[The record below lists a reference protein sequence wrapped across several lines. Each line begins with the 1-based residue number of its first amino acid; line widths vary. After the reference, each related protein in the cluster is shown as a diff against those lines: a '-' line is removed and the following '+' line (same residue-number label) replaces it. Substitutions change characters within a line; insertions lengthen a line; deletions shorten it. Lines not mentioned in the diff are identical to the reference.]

1 MGINKKLN
9 KGFDIN
15 LAGKASD
22 EIVKVN
28 AKTYAVKPAEFSGFV
43 KPKVLVKVGDS
54 VKAGDALYYDKSLPS
69 VKFTAPVSGEV
80 TGIVR
85 GAKRRLMEITI
96 SADSDIQYKDFGK
109 SSISEI
115 AKLGRESVIEKI
127 AESGLW
133 PSLVQRPFALV
144 AKPEDSPKAI
154 YISGFDSSPLAPES
168 SILMK
173 GKEDAFVTGIEILKK
188 LTSGRVNLSVH
199 ADKELPSAYSKAKGI
214 ETHKFSGPHPVGNVG
229 VQIHHIEPIN
239 KGDVVWTIHPTAVAQ
254 IGKLFTEGIYDSS
267 KLVALTG
274 SEVTAPKYY
283 QTFSGAS
290 VSELIKGNLKQDHV
304 RIISGNA
311 LTGTKIETEGYLG
324 FYDHQFT
331 VIPEGDDYIFFG
343 SFVPSRDRLSFS
355 RSLGLFSFLNKFI
368 DPKKEYVCDSNI
380 QGEHRNFVASGVFEK
395 VVPMDIYPVHLLK
408 AILAEDY
415 DGMESLGIYEVAE
428 EDFALC
434 EFVDVSKNDVQ
445 KIIRQ
450 GIELMTNG

>member
-15 LAGKASD
+15 LAGQAKS

-28 AKTYAVKPAEFSGFV
+28 AKSFAVKPAEFSGFI
-43 KPKVLVKVGDS
+43 KPKVLVKEGDT
-54 VKAGDALYYDKSLPS
+54 VKAGDPLYYDKSMPTI
-69 VKFTAPVSGEV
+69 KFTAPVSGKV
-80 TGIVR
+80 TGVVR
-85 GAKRRLMEITI
+85 GAKRRLMEITV
-96 SADSDIQYKDFGK
+96 SVDSDIQYKDFGK
-109 SSISEI
+109 NSVSEI
-115 AKLGRESVIEKI
+115 AKLSREAVVEKL

-133 PSLVQRPFALV
+133 PSLVQRPFAIV
-144 AKPEDSPKAI
+144 ANPEDSPKAI
-154 YISGFDSSPLAPES
+154 YISGFDSSPLAPDY
-168 SILMK
+168 SILLK
-173 GKEDAFVTGIEILKK
+173 GKEEFFATGIEVLKK
-188 LTSGRVNLSVH
+188 MTSGKVNLSVH
-199 ADKELPSAYSKAKGI
+199 ADKELSNAYSKAKGI

-239 KGDVVWTIHPTAVAQ
+239 KGDIVWTINPVAVAQ
-254 IGKLFTEGIYDSS
+254 IGKLFGEGIYDAS

-274 SEVTAPKYY
+274 SEIVAPKYY
-283 QTFSGAS
+283 QTYSGVS
-290 VSELIKGNLKQDHV
+290 VSDLLADNLKQEHV
-304 RIISGNA
+304 RVISGNP
-311 LTGTKIETEGYLG
+311 LTGSKIEKEGYLG
-324 FYDHQFT
+324 YYDSQFT

-343 SFVPSRDRLSFS
+343 SFVPSGERLSFS

-368 DPKKEYVCDSNI
+368 KPNKEYVCSSNI

-395 VVPMDIYPVHLLK
+395 VLPMDIYPVYLLK

-415 DGMESLGIYEVAE
+415 DGMEALGIYEVAE

-450 GIELMTNG
+450 GIELMTNS